1 MINKFASIYF
11 KLAYKKKWQ
20 ETMRAK
26 ERQET
31 APQSVQEPTIPTWEE
46 QWEAYMAEPE
56 PVEPEPVEPEPT
68 EPEVQPEPP
77 TPEIHPSQHKSLAEK
92 VLYNTKRLDSHRF
105 EPINIL
111 NADNFFGQINV
122 FACACNCYENSPKA
136 KLPHITD
143 YSTVTVRP
151 LGSAQY
157 YLKNDVWNIT
167 DYSTVAVRPL
177 GSAQYVWNTSHIVSV
192 IADILKDGGMITS
205 PIIPELAHFQP
216 KKTPRQTP
224 RQMLDSARPI
234 SNYNG
239 WKIPISNSFSIELWV
254 GDDYKCEPKLEG
266 LQISRYKKYEMNIKY
281 AGEFIP
287 AHKNILALNFLEP
300 YYYGGTHKDYEYVPQ
315 SKVIKTI
322 EVLMNQHVQSQIE
335 RINDWLKG
343 KL

>member
-20 ETMRAK
+20 EAMREK

-56 PVEPEPVEPEPT
+56 PVEPEPT
-68 EPEVQPEPP
+68 EQPEPP

-92 VLYNTKRLDSHRF
+92 ILYNTKRLDSHRF

-157 YLKNDVWNIT
+157 YLEND
-167 DYSTVAVRPL
+167 
-177 GSAQYVWNTSHIVSV
+177 VWNTSHIVSV
-192 IADILKDGGMITS
+192 IADILNDGGMITS

-216 KKTPRQTP
+216 KKTP

-266 LQISRYKKYEMNIKY
+266 LQISRYKKYEMNIRY

-322 EVLMNQHVQSQIE
+322 EVLMGNKYVQSQIE
-335 RINDWLKG
+335 RIW
-343 KL
+343 